1 MQQGRTGEEEA
12 HVVRVEQQLC
22 VCWACGGCILS
33 LSLLGLRK
41 NSELRAA

>member
-22 VCWACGGCILS
+22 VLVCGGCILS

-41 NSELRAA
+41 KSELRAA